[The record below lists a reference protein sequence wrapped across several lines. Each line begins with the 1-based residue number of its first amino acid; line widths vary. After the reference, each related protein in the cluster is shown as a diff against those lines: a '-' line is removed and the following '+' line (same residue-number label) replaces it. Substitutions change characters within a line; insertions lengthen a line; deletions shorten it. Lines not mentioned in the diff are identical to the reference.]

1 MDSLLSKIG
10 ICSLFLCVGIS
21 CSGGSDESDV
31 SSDPDNSSISLQQ
44 LSINPF
50 VLTRTVGERYQ
61 FQAMGSYS
69 DGSQNDLTDSVT
81 WSIDDSDV
89 ASVDTFTSKGLVE
102 FLSTGSTFLRAE
114 HENHSAQ

>member
-1 MDSLLSKIG
+1 M
-10 ICSLFLCVGIS
+10 CVGTS
-21 CSGGSDESDV
+21 CTGGSDDSD
-31 SSDPDNSSISLQQ
+31 STSDPDNSAITLQQ

-50 VLTRTVGERYQ
+50 VLTRAVGERYQ

-69 DGSQNDLTDSVT
+69 DGSQNDLTDSVA
-81 WSIDDSDV
+81 WSVDDTAV
-89 ASVDTFTSKGLVE
+89 ADVDTFTSKGLVE